1 MATSKRFVGRSGRG
15 GFVGVGGRS
24 PAVERRARR
33 VAPPSAPT
41 TPGGSATFQT
51 KSNPAGSLRNETRS
65 RRAARPCALRSDE
78 DYRRAVRASWRRLI
92 LWRARR
98 SAAQDEQEQVVVE
111 KVAVCGG
118 GAFGTALATVL
129 ARKYGEAA
137 VTVLVRDAEVAR
149 SISEDHVNPR
159 VEWTLPGNVRGTTFP
174 ADALEGCDLIVWAIP
189 VQASTSFVEK
199 VKDHVPPRVPVVSV
213 SKGLEVTSC
222 RTMHEVL
229 ERALGEDQPLV
240 ALSGPSFAKEVM
252 EGLPTNLVAA
262 SEDERHARF
271 VQQVFASPTLR
282 VNVTR
287 DVMGVEIGGALKNVV
302 AIAAGIVDGLGL
314 GNNALSALV
323 AQGTAEI
330 RWLAVRMGAEAS
342 TITGIAGVGDIMLTS
357 FVNLSRNRTVGVR
370 LGKGE
375 SLDEILS
382 SMTQVRSSN
391 SVFFFWGG
399 GAKETGMLTTLSYM
413 CCISFLP
420 QVAEGVKTAQVVIAL
435 AKKYNLVL
443 PVLTAVAQ
451 VVDGQIDAKE
461 AVDTV
466 MTFPQIDDVDRGYDF
481 YKEGEPTAAS
491 PSSSREPS
499 NELSGV

>member
-1 MATSKRFVGRSGRG
+1 
-15 GFVGVGGRS
+15 
-24 PAVERRARR
+24 
-33 VAPPSAPT
+33 
-41 TPGGSATFQT
+41 
-51 KSNPAGSLRNETRS
+51 
-65 RRAARPCALRSDE
+65 
-78 DYRRAVRASWRRLI
+78 
-92 LWRARR
+92 
-98 SAAQDEQEQVVVE
+98 
-111 KVAVCGG
+111 
-118 GAFGTALATVL
+118 
-129 ARKYGEAA
+129 
-137 VTVLVRDAEVAR
+137 
-149 SISEDHVNPR
+149 
-159 VEWTLPGNVRGTTFP
+159 
-174 ADALEGCDLIVWAIP
+174 
-189 VQASTSFVEK
+189 
-199 VKDHVPPRVPVVSV
+199 
-213 SKGLEVTSC
+213 
-222 RTMHEVL
+222 MHEVL

-391 SVFFFWGG
+391 SVFFFFGG
-399 GAKETGMLTTLSYM
+399 GEQKRPACLQPFLT
-413 CCISFLP
+413 C
-420 QVAEGVKTAQVVIAL
+420 VASL
-435 AKKYNLVL
+435 FC
-443 PVLTAVAQ
+443 P
-451 VVDGQIDAKE
+451 
-461 AVDTV
+461 
-466 MTFPQIDDVDRGYDF
+466 R
-481 YKEGEPTAAS
+481 
-491 PSSSREPS
+491 SRRE
-499 NELSGV
+499 